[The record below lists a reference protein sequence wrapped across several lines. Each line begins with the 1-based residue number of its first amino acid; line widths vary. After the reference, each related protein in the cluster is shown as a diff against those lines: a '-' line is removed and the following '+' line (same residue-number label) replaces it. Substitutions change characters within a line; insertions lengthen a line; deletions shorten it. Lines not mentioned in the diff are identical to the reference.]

1 MNITGFAARHLAV
14 FLIALAPLAGFA
26 AALTVD
32 FNHPPAPDACLLAN
46 SQTATPFLVETSTP
60 PAVLRASHDLA
71 QDIARVTGKTP
82 AIATTATPA
91 ATANLLIIGT
101 LGQSPLLDQ
110 LAAAG
115 KLATNGLTGQ
125 WESYVLQL
133 VDHPLPGVDRALVIA
148 GSDRRGTIFGIYEL
162 SARIGVSPWYW
173 WADVPVTHRDSVA
186 LRGDRFQQGPPAVKY
201 RGIFLNDEDWGLRP
215 WAAKTLEPENGNI
228 GPKTYA
234 HLFEL
239 LLRLHANY
247 LWPAMHP
254 GTRAFNYFP
263 ANKKIADAY
272 GIVMGS
278 SHCEQM
284 LCDNVSEWDEQK
296 YGDYNYV
303 TNPSGVLKYWA
314 QRVHDNGAYENI
326 YTVGMR
332 GIHDGG
338 MPGGGTTREKAAR
351 LHDIIAHQRDLL
363 AQGVNP
369 NVARVPQIFCPY
381 KEVLELYRLAPNIP
395 DDITLVWPD
404 DNYGYVR
411 QFSNLAE
418 RARSG
423 GGGVYYHISYWGAPY
438 DYLWLDTTAPALI
451 AEEMTKAYAYG
462 ANRVWVLNVGDLKPG
477 EIGAEFFLNLGWNPS
492 AWNGANTDELLTRQF
507 TRDFGPELAP
517 EMVSILD
524 EYYRLNFARKP
535 EHMGLDP
542 KNRFLQASPFSAT
555 LNGDETLRRV
565 IAWRTLVNRVANLL
579 PRVPAPARDAYFEF
593 IGYPVRTACAANV
606 KALAIANFNA
616 AQAQGRL
623 INSEWSQI
631 AGQAQ
636 AKIDALTKAY
646 NETLAGGKWRGMMS
660 AQPRKLATF
669 NPPSLPPPPGYPWC
683 PARLGVVVEGNPTAH
698 FASNTNTPCP
708 ALPEFTYPLAPAAFV
723 DVFNAGTAPMKWSVE
738 SDEPWIHFTPASGT
752 ADARVQVTI
761 DWAQAPQTGEAHGIL
776 HVFTPGQNHLIPVNI
791 FHAAPT
797 DIVANTDFIESANRV
812 ILQATHVSQAIP
824 GRDAQWRAIP
834 GLGYNGA
841 AMSVFPVTTA
851 VRTEPAKII
860 AESPCLT
867 YRLWL
872 RHPGDWSVTL
882 RTLPTFSVE
891 TGKPQRYA
899 IAFDDAP
906 PQIVALP
913 ASLGENDPTWQE
925 NVLRNAA
932 LTTSHHQI
940 AQPGAHTLK
949 IWMVDPGLVLDAIAA
964 ENHPTQPL
972 GYTWPDE
979 TRIAITTAAK

>member
-1 MNITGFAARHLAV
+1 MNKTGFATRLLAV
-14 FLIALAPLAGFA
+14 ALLALLPLTSLA
-26 AALTVD
+26 ASLTVD
-32 FNHPPAPDACLLAN
+32 FNNPPATDVWLLAHG
-46 SQTATPFLVETSTP
+46 QTAVPLLVETNSP
-60 PAVLRASHDLA
+60 PAVLRAANDLA
-71 QDIARVTGKTP
+71 QDIARVTGKSPTVEN
-82 AIATTATPA
+82 TPA
-91 ATANLLIIGT
+91 ATSANLVIIGT
-101 LGQSPLLDQ
+101 LGQSPLLDR

-115 KLATNGLTGQ
+115 KLATKGVAGQ

-148 GSDRRGTIFGIYEL
+148 GSDRRGTIFGIYDL

-186 LRGDRFQQGPPAVKY
+186 LRGDLFQQGPPAVKY

-215 WAAKTLEPENGNI
+215 WATQTLEPENGNI

-254 GTRAFNYFP
+254 GTLAFNHFP
-263 ANKKIADAY
+263 ENKKIADAY

-284 LCDNVSEWDEQK
+284 LCDNVSEWDEKK
-296 YGDYNYV
+296 YGDYNFV

-351 LHDIIAHQRDLL
+351 LHDIISHQRDLL
-363 AQGVNP
+363 TQGVNSD
-369 NVARVPQIFCPY
+369 VARVPQIFCPY

-411 QFSNLAE
+411 QFSSPAE

-462 ANRVWVLNVGDLKPG
+462 ANRVWILNVGDLKPG

-492 AWNGANTDELLTRQF
+492 AWNGVNTDEMLTRQF

-517 EMVSILD
+517 EIVSILD
-524 EYYRLNFARKP
+524 EYYRLNFSRKP
-535 EHMGLDP
+535 EHMGIDP
-542 KNRFLQASPFSAT
+542 KNRFLKQSPFSST

-565 IAWRTLVNRVANLL
+565 VAWRTLVNRVAALVNH
-579 PRVPAPARDAYFEF
+579 VPVPARDAFFEF

-606 KALAIANFNA
+606 KALAIANFDA
-616 AQAQGRL
+616 ANAQGR
-623 INSEWSQI
+623 IMNPEWNQI

-636 AKIDALTKAY
+636 TKIDTLTKAY
-646 NETLAGGKWRGMMS
+646 NETLAAGKWRGMMS

-669 NPPSLPPPPGYPWC
+669 NPPSLPPQPDYPWC
-683 PARLGVVVEGNPTAH
+683 PARLGVVVEGTPTAH
-698 FASNTNTPCP
+698 LASDTNTPCP
-708 ALPEFTYPLAPAAFV
+708 ALPEFTYPLSPTAFV

-738 SDEPWIHFTPASGT
+738 SDEPWIHFTPASGA

-761 DWAQAPQTGEAHGIL
+761 DWAHAPQTGEAHGTL
-776 HVFTPGQNHLIPVNI
+776 HIFAPGQNHLIPVNI
-791 FHAAPT
+791 FHAAT
-797 DIVANTDFIESANRV
+797 ADIVANTDFMESANRV

-891 TGKPQRYA
+891 TGQPQRYA

-913 ASLGENDPTWQE
+913 TSLSENDPKWQE

-932 LTTSHHQI
+932 LTTSHHNI
-940 AQPGAHTLK
+940 TQPGAHTLK
-949 IWMVDPGLVLDAIAA
+949 IRMVDPGLVLDAIAA
-964 ENHPTQPL
+964 ENHPAQPL